1 MNKKILPILLAG
13 LIIVPAPVEAIAR
26 SSARSSTRSSI
37 TRSTTKSTSKSSS
50 SSSSKSTTTNKNT
63 TSSTKSTTNN
73 TTSTTKVDSGTF
85 SAKPP
90 TSSSN
95 SSTNS
100 SNSNKTNNTNSSTN
114 KTSTT
119 STGSNY
125 TVKRKN
131 TTSNN
136 SSTYAP
142 KYYTGYSS
150 SPVRYNSGLGFWD
163 YYMLSNLLGS
173 NRTNQVTEQD
183 IVKELEIQGYT
194 KKEIDKILQEAD
206 EEQTTYETNKAKED
220 KKNTKIRYGL
230 MTASSVCIAATCYLL
245 FKKKDKYT
253 GEK

>member
-85 SAKPP
+85 STKPP

-125 TVKRKN
+125 TVKRN
-131 TTSNN
+131 
-136 SSTYAP
+136 AP